1 MLYQWVMAAHVCGV
15 LLWFA
20 GALITLH
27 VLRVSQRASSA
38 SSGGSA
44 QDFQSLEGPAG
55 RILDAGAGLALAAG
69 LYLLFENLAI
79 LRGAGFMHAKLT
91 LVVALLGV
99 HGFLRVRLKKFR
111 TGQSR
116 TLPSWAEPAVLGIFF
131 AIVVL
136 IIARPF

>member
-1 MLYQWVMAAHVCGV
+1 MAAHVCGV

-27 VLRVSQRASSA
+27 VLRAYERASAGAGPGVSTP
-38 SSGGSA
+38 
-44 QDFQSLEGPAG
+44 DFQRLEGPAG
-55 RILDAGAGLALAAG
+55 RILDAGAGLALVAG

-79 LRGAGFMHAKLT
+79 LRGAGFMHAKLA

-116 TLPSWAEPAVLGIFF
+116 TLAGWAEPAVLGLFF

-136 IIARPF
+136 IVARPF